1 MSPELSAPTNVTV
14 VGLGYIGL
22 PLALAFAKELPTTG
36 FDVDVARVEQ
46 LMEGKDRNNEVP
58 ESEIIS
64 SDMLLSSESSCLA
77 NADFIVVTV
86 PTPVKEDHS
95 PDLSPL
101 ESASMSIGV
110 QFRKR
115 SADLPAPIIV
125 FESTTYPGCTE
136 EFCGPIIERE
146 SGLKAGNGFWLGYS
160 PERANFGDSEHTLGT
175 IVKVVSG
182 QTPEVATIV
191 NETYRLVVKAGT
203 HVVPSIKV
211 AEASKVI
218 ENIQRDVNIA
228 LFNELAM
235 IFDRMGIRSSDVF
248 NAAGTKWNFHRYEPG
263 LVGGH
268 CIPVDPYY
276 LTYASTRTG
285 YDAEIVLSGREV
297 NEAMPGFIAEKLV
310 KMLVA
315 TNTGSHGAKIL
326 ILGLA
331 FKADIADT
339 RNSKILELAGTLE
352 QVGANVDVYDPNVDK
367 HLLDNNNLNM
377 IQNPFVTNERWDGL
391 VLGVPHR
398 QFDAE
403 RVLSI
408 VHRLN
413 KPGVVVDVTGKFEA
427 VAGIVNGVNYWRP

>member
-1 MSPELSAPTNVTV
+1 M
-14 VGLGYIGL
+14 
-22 PLALAFAKELPTTG
+22 
-36 FDVDVARVEQ
+36 
-46 LMEGKDRNNEVP
+46 
-58 ESEIIS
+58 
-64 SDMLLSSESSCLA
+64 
-77 NADFIVVTV
+77 
-86 PTPVKEDHS
+86 
-95 PDLSPL
+95 
-101 ESASMSIGV
+101 
-110 QFRKR
+110 
-115 SADLPAPIIV
+115 
-125 FESTTYPGCTE
+125 
-136 EFCGPIIERE
+136 
-146 SGLKAGNGFWLGYS
+146 
-160 PERANFGDSEHTLGT
+160 
-175 IVKVVSG
+175 
-182 QTPEVATIV
+182 
-191 NETYRLVVKAGT
+191 
-203 HVVPSIKV
+203 
-211 AEASKVI
+211 
-218 ENIQRDVNIA
+218 
-228 LFNELAM
+228 
-235 IFDRMGIRSSDVF
+235 
-248 NAAGTKWNFHRYEPG
+248 
-263 LVGGH
+263 VGGH

-315 TNTGSHGAKIL
+315 TNNGSHGAKIL

-367 HLLDNNNLNM
+367 HLLDNNDLNM

-398 QFDAE
+398 QFDTE